1 MKKKSKET
9 PNWLLIGLGFASLF
23 AGLISS
29 LFQQPVVVYYTLL
42 TLAVALLIAAKV
54 DLRMDTIER
63 KLDELL
69 DSDRKSDERKQ
80 SPGASPNFA

>member
-1 MKKKSKET
+1 MKRKSKET
-9 PNWLLIGLGFASLF
+9 PNWLLIGLGFACLF

-29 LFQQPVVVYYTLL
+29 SVQQPVVVYYTLL
-42 TLAVALLIAAKV
+42 SLAVALLIAALV

-69 DSDRKSDERKQ
+69 NLTRKSNERK
-80 SPGASPNFA
+80 

>member
-9 PNWLLIGLGFASLF
+9 PNWLLIGLGFACLF

-42 TLAVALLIAAKV
+42 SLAVALLIAALV

-63 KLDELL
+63 KLEELL
-69 DSDRKSDERKQ
+69 DLNRKSNERK
-80 SPGASPNFA
+80 